1 MRPTCAMVALV
12 FACLGG
18 CDLAYPEV
26 VIVNRTSESLLVRN
40 PSFNGCV
47 WNTVLAHGQA
57 TTPDR
62 CLPGADRV
70 HFQKLD
76 VAAYA
81 VDADGG
87 GASDG
92 GLAPPTWFNYQTVS
106 VKRVDYGD
114 FKVFEIT
121 QDDLEQDFSIPSPY
135 GH

>member
-1 MRPTCAMVALV
+1 VLAL
-12 FACLGG
+12 ACVGA

-26 VIVNRTSESLLVRN
+26 VIVNRTSEAILVKN

-47 WNTVLAHGQA
+47 WNTVLAYGQA
-57 TTPDR
+57 STPDR
-62 CLPGADRV
+62 CLPGGDRV

-76 VAAYA
+76 VAASEA
-81 VDADGG
+81 AADGG
-87 GASDG
+87 VTADG

-114 FKVFEIT
+114 FRVFEIT
-121 QDDLEQDFSIPSPY
+121 PDDMEQDFSIPGPY

>member
-1 MRPTCAMVALV
+1 MRAAHALVALGI
-12 FACLGG
+12 AWLCG

-26 VIVNRTSESLLVRN
+26 VIVNRTSEGLLVRN

-47 WNTVLAHGQA
+47 WNAVLACGQA

-81 VDADGG
+81 VAADGG
-87 GASDG
+87 AASDG

-114 FKVFEIT
+114 FRVFEIT
-121 QDDLEQDFSIPSPY
+121 RGDMEQDFSVPGPY